1 MKNKIYIFI
10 LFILSVIFST
20 DLMSDEIDSLRN
32 IRFENKE
39 SIEYVEYNLSM
50 SKLFR
55 ETDCDLSIEY
65 AEKGLEIA
73 KDLENDTLIYQSYKK
88 IAFSYKSKG
97 DLDNAL
103 EYFLQALDLSKE
115 LNRDD
120 YTTVTYNNIAVLYIR
135 YDQSDRAL
143 DYLNKANAIA
153 EKNHDTLSISNILNN
168 KGVVHWNNEQ
178 FDSSFIYVRESMIIS
193 LALGD
198 STGLIS
204 SYNNLGLLQ
213 TKMGDTNRALGYY
226 NQAAILSEEKGEL
239 WDYANVLNNRV
250 KLLLE
255 FKKIDQVEKDLKKAI
270 EISKQI
276 SSKLLES
283 DSYLLQAKYYEK
295 IGVYD
300 SALSAHKRYSD
311 LKMEVINSETSNK
324 IAGIEKDFE
333 IKTKDRHLQKLSDAN
348 QIQYYLILLLGAS
361 LVLLGIF
368 IFIAYRKSKRNK
380 QLAKELTIRN
390 NELEIMAEE
399 KSKYFTL
406 ISHDLKAPLY
416 NISNLSGV
424 VKNYKND
431 MSEQEYENTLDLL
444 DGSSKQ
450 VIELIDNILT
460 WAKTQTDNIEIMKS
474 EFYVD
479 DMVNNCIK
487 ILGPTA
493 NEKNIDLTYEE
504 MDFTVIADKKL
515 ISTATRN
522 LISNAIKFS
531 EEDSTVA
538 INCNQDSEEW
548 SISVKDDGVGMTEAQ
563 IDSVMNG
570 KSATT
575 NGTRNEKGSG
585 LGLLITK
592 EFIELTEGELE
603 IISKKDE
610 GSIFTI
616 KIKK

>member
-1 MKNKIYIFI
+1 
-10 LFILSVIFST
+10 
-20 DLMSDEIDSLRN
+20 MSDEVDSLKN
-32 IRFENKE
+32 LTFENKK
-39 SIEYVEYNLSM
+39 SIEFVEHNLKM

-55 ETDCDLSIEY
+55 ETDAELSKEY
-65 AEKGLEIA
+65 ANKGLEVSIE
-73 KDLENDTLIYQSYKK
+73 LGNDTLIYNSYKK

-103 EYFLQALDLSKE
+103 EYFLLALDLSIE
-115 LNRDD
+115 LGRTDYINR
-120 YTTVTYNNIAVLYIR
+120 TYNNIAVLYIR
-135 YDQSDRAL
+135 YDQNQRAL
-143 DYLNKANAIA
+143 EYLNKAYAFA
-153 EKNHDTLSISNILNN
+153 QKNHDTLSISNILNN
-168 KGVVHWNNEQ
+168 KGVVYWNNEQ
-178 FDSSFIYVRESMIIS
+178 FDSSFVYIRESMMLS

-198 STGLIS
+198 SSGLIS

-226 NQAAILSEEKGEL
+226 NQAVILSEEQGDL
-239 WDYANVLNNRV
+239 WEYANVLNNRV
-250 KLLLE
+250 KILLE
-255 FKKIDQVEKDLKKAI
+255 LKKVENVKKDLETAI
-270 EISKQI
+270 NVSKQI
-276 SSKLLES
+276 NSKLLES
-283 DSYLLQAKYYEK
+283 DSYLLQSKYYEK
-295 IGVYD
+295 IGMFD
-300 SALSAHKRYSD
+300 SALIAQKRYSK

-333 IKTKDRHLQKLSDAN
+333 IKNKDRHLQKLSEAN
-348 QIQYYLILLLGAS
+348 QIQYYLILLLGGT
-361 LVLLGIF
+361 LVLLGVF
-368 IFIAYRKSKRNK
+368 IFIAYRNSKKNTH
-380 QLAKELTIRN
+380 LAKELTKRN
-390 NELEIMAEE
+390 DDLEKMAEE

-431 MSEQEYENTLDLL
+431 MSELEYNNTLDLL

-460 WAKTQTDNIEIMKS
+460 WAKTQTDNIDIKKS
-474 EFYVD
+474 EFYID
-479 DMVNNCIK
+479 DMINNCIK
-487 ILGPTA
+487 ILEPSA
-493 NEKNIDLTYEE
+493 NEKNIDLIYDD

-515 ISTATRN
+515 LSTATRN

-531 EEDSTVA
+531 EEGSTIA
-538 INCNQDSEEW
+538 IFCNQDAEEW
-548 SISVKDDGVGMTEAQ
+548 SISVKDDGVGMTKSQ
-563 IDSVMNG
+563 VNNVMNG
-570 KSATT
+570 KSVTT

-610 GSIFTI
+610 GSTFII